1 MCRGPDQIPAGVPG
15 PWGCTQIQ
23 GGMCL
28 RDTQALGNSEALE
41 RNEVVEWLVVLSES
55 LESHLGIQEEFHNLI
70 TGPYIPDKA
79 SLEVRAVAGIH
90 WGTIPLS

>member
-1 MCRGPDQIPAGVPG
+1 MCRGPGQIPEGVPG
-15 PWGCTQIQ
+15 PWGCAQIQ

-41 RNEVVEWLVVLSES
+41 RNEVVEWLAVLPEP
-55 LESHLGIQEEFHNLI
+55 LESHLGIQEEFHNLK

-79 SLEVRAVAGIH
+79 SLEVRALGGIH

>member
-1 MCRGPDQIPAGVPG
+1 MGLTRSQRVCQAPG
-15 PWGCTQIQ
+15 AAPRSR
-23 GGMCL
+23 GGMYL

-41 RNEVVEWLVVLSES
+41 RNEAVEWLVVLSES